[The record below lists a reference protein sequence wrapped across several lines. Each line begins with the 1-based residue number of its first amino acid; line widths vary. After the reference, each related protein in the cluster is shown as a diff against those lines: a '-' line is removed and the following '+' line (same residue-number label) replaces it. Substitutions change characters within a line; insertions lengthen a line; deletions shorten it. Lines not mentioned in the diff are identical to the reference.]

1 MKKLFYTLLAAAAT
15 LFAVGCAKEAKTVDP
30 IGGETVEA
38 SFNLGFAGTLTK
50 SVSDGLTA
58 TQLVVGV
65 YDKELG
71 YVESLSVAPDASEYK
86 TAFSGLAATYKTR
99 LVKGHGYDIVFLAIA
114 PENGAY
120 TIDLAAGKL
129 TVKTEGLSN
138 DEKRDAFYA
147 VVSLD
152 KVTGSVSQAVTL
164 TRPFAQFNVIS
175 SKKDYEDAVAA
186 LVHFKASAL
195 KITAP
200 TVLNLVD
207 GSVDTP
213 AEYDFAAAPMADLA
227 VNFEPYK
234 TAGDYWLLDDYI
246 LVGDS
251 DMLDLTFTLF
261 SEEREEALNEI
272 SVPSVPFKRNYRTTA
287 YGSVLTTDGEFNLII
302 DPIYEGEEVI
312 SVDENRPEITMYDTT
327 LPAPGSKIQVEV
339 GDEINFKAIHP
350 VEGVVPEYKSSNET
364 VGTISDAGLFKA
376 LADGST
382 NITIAFPAVVNG
394 VPTKADGEGEGEGE
408 GEKPVNYAAVTLT
421 YTVVVGKDEPGPG
434 PQPQPG
440 NITIDGDISDWANV
454 AAITGTSES
463 RIPEWKI
470 ASDDKNIYLLFK
482 VAKEKIAF
490 SASGSY
496 NWESYIAIGFDTD
509 NKATTGKD
517 GGMGLGEGKEAIAL
531 VYPWRGD
538 VEGSP
543 ECMKGEDTQ
552 GKIECP
558 VGTAT
563 DAHVTTA
570 GKFDGN
576 FCFVEISIPLDKI
589 GSPSGEI
596 TVNHAMNWSPTGETK
611 ITLGG
616 GSTPADQPVTA
627 TITASNVSVEEGKTV
642 SINATTNST
651 AAITYTSA
659 STAVATVSS
668 TGVVTGVK
676 AGSTTITLKVAA
688 VEGKFTAAEKT
699 INVTV
704 TAGSTPPPSSGIT
717 IDGNFSDWANVTPS
731 YSSVGNRFNSWKYVS
746 TTDKLFLYYE
756 VNATKIKSDGT
767 SKIYVGFD
775 MDMNPNT
782 GAQGEYGA
790 AGTSGSFSITESGLE
805 AVAYFYPW
813 NGTTA
818 VLSGELADS
827 YVQCPVGE
835 ETGKVTLGGKIEGEV
850 AYLEISIPKSAIG
863 SPAAGTHIIINSA
876 MQYYPTGRTEIVL

>member
-1 MKKLFYTLLAAAAT
+1 MKKILYTLLTAAAT

-454 AAITGTSES
+454 TGFQTGKS
-463 RIPEWKI
+463 RIVEWKA
-470 ASDDKNIYLLFK
+470 ASDDKNVYFLFK
-482 VAKEKIAF
+482 VAKAEIPF
-490 SASGSY
+490 NNGY
-496 NWESYIAIGFDTD
+496 TWEPYIFTGFDTD
-509 NKATTGKD
+509 NNAATGAA
-517 GGMGLGEGKEAIAL
+517 GGAALGEGMEAQSA
-531 VYPWRGD
+531 VYPWTGD
-538 VEGSP
+538 TEGSP
-543 ECMKGEDTQ
+543 EMYTGERAETR
-552 GKIECP
+552 IECP
-558 VGTAT
+558 VGTAVG
-563 DAHVTTA
+563 APVYA
-570 GKFDGN
+570 GKFEGD
-576 FCFVEISIPLDKI
+576 FAYVEMSVALDKI
-589 GSPSGEI
+589 GNPTGKI
-596 TVNHAMNWSPTGETK
+596 TVKHSLSWQVVDAQE

-616 GSTPADQPVTA
+616 GSAPADQPVTA

-704 TAGSTPPPSSGIT
+704 TAAATPPPSGSGIT
-717 IDGNFSDWANVTPS
+717 IDGQFGDWATVTTESTNDNNNYRVFKVAYDKDNIYLYTKRVTVSGQRYMYYDFDLDNDSSTGDAEGSRQGLEVYMALVLYGDGVINESPS
-731 YSSVGNRFNSWKYVS
+731 ADVYYPDTSVYAGVVCKGTMNSDFS
-746 TTDKLFLYYE
+746 ETELSIPRSNLG
-756 VNATKIKSDGT
+756 IKKGDT
-767 SKIYVGFD
+767 IKIYSWG
-775 MDMNPNT
+775 N
-782 GAQGEYGA
+782 
-790 AGTSGSFSITESGLE
+790 
-805 AVAYFYPW
+805 
-813 NGTTA
+813 
-818 VLSGELADS
+818 
-827 YVQCPVGE
+827 
-835 ETGKVTLGGKIEGEV
+835 
-850 AYLEISIPKSAIG
+850 KSADGVASHPI
-863 SPAAGTHIIINSA
+863 TLTIEN
-876 MQYYPTGRTEIVL
+876 